1 MPPTLQDQQFG
12 GLSYSA
18 GYRIDIYK
26 AHKCKNI
33 QSQDRIAQ
41 MQQVFSLGHLSME
54 CSRISLTNTF
64 PQLGMFN
71 MFGGWAVPLTN
82 SCRREWGL
90 KFALPW
96 FANGVQPWTTVQE
109 RTVVTPNYLDNF
121 QLHVL
126 FCPAHAFIFMS
137 FSCPCLFL
145 HKHTDAPYTFGLFRS
160 KSCTCAPVQIHH
172 GERCQGCGGHHQRQV
187 ACAACQGQGFL
198 SFASGC
204 LCPNSRFLQVFE
216 FRWL

>member
-82 SCRREWGL
+82 SCRREWGVEIC
-90 KFALPW
+90 FALVCQRGATLHHSPGEDGCYPELSRQ
-96 FANGVQPWTTVQE
+96 FPTTCLVLSCA
-109 RTVVTPNYLDNF
+109 RF
-121 QLHVL
+121 HFHV
-126 FCPAHAFIFMS
+126 IFMS
-137 FSCPCLFL
+137 LFVL
-145 HKHTDAPYTFGLFRS
+145 AQTH
-160 KSCTCAPVQIHH
+160 
-172 GERCQGCGGHHQRQV
+172 
-187 ACAACQGQGFL
+187 
-198 SFASGC
+198 
-204 LCPNSRFLQVFE
+204 
-216 FRWL
+216 